1 MYGAILGDIVG
12 SPYEFEPINTT
23 DFPLLSDDSMFT
35 DDSVMTIAVADV
47 LLGAGK
53 NPDEKA
59 VKKALI
65 KSFKK
70 WGAKYPFA
78 GYGGQFHHWLFSDMT
93 EPYYSY
99 GNGSAMRV
107 SAAGWLY
114 DTMEMTRKA
123 ARWTAEITHNHPFG
137 IDGAE
142 ATAAAIFM
150 ARNGKSKQEIK
161 DYIKEEFGYNL
172 DRTCDQI
179 RPDYEFDESCQG
191 TVPEAIVAFLDSKD
205 YEDAIRL
212 AVSLGGDADTLAC
225 ITGGIAE
232 AYYGMSPKL
241 IQACRDSLMPDMLD
255 VLDRFDKTVG
265 RNKKTSFDDWKP
277 LDLGRLKPGAKDWK
291 SSEIFEEMIDEK
303 YKDLK

>member
-35 DDSVMTIAVADV
+35 DDSVMTLAVADV
-47 LLGAGK
+47 LLDAGK
-53 NPDEKA
+53 NPNEKK
-59 VKKALI
+59 VKNALV

-70 WGAKYPFA
+70 WGARYPFA
-78 GYGGQFHHWLFSDMT
+78 GYGGQFHRWLFSDMT

-114 DTMEMTRKA
+114 DTIDMTRKA

-150 ARNGKSKQEIK
+150 ARNGKSK
-161 DYIKEEFGYNL
+161 
-172 DRTCDQI
+172 
-179 RPDYEFDESCQG
+179 
-191 TVPEAIVAFLDSKD
+191 
-205 YEDAIRL
+205 
-212 AVSLGGDADTLAC
+212 
-225 ITGGIAE
+225 
-232 AYYGMSPKL
+232 
-241 IQACRDSLMPDMLD
+241 
-255 VLDRFDKTVG
+255 
-265 RNKKTSFDDWKP
+265 
-277 LDLGRLKPGAKDWK
+277 
-291 SSEIFEEMIDEK
+291 
-303 YKDLK
+303 

>member
-59 VKKALI
+59 VKMALI

-93 EPYYSY
+93 EPYYSF

-179 RPDYEFDESCQG
+179 RPDYGFDESCQG

-241 IQACRDSLMPDMLD
+241 IQACRDSLMPDMLA
-255 VLDRFDKTVG
+255 VLDRFDKV
-265 RNKKTSFDDWKP
+265 KFDI
-277 LDLGRLKPGAKDWK
+277 LIKD
-291 SSEIFEEMIDEK
+291 SLNEMRDAQ
-303 YKDLK
+303 YKG

>member
-12 SPYEFEPINTT
+12 SLYEFDPIDTT
-23 DFPLLSDDSMFT
+23 DFPLLSEDSMFT

-47 LLGAGK
+47 LLDAGK
-53 NPDEKA
+53 NPDEKE

-70 WGAKYPFA
+70 WGARYPFA
-78 GYGGQFHHWLFSDMT
+78 GYGGQYRHWLFSDMT
-93 EPYYSY
+93 EPYGSY

-114 DTMEMTRKA
+114 DTLETTRKV

-137 IDGAE
+137 IDGAD
-142 ATAAAIFM
+142 ATAAAIFL
-150 ARNGKSKQEIK
+150 ARTGKSKDEIK
-161 DYIKEEFGYNL
+161 DYIQKEFDYNL
-172 DRTCDQI
+172 ERTCDQI
-179 RPDYEFDESCQG
+179 RPDYDFDETCQG

-212 AVSLGGDADTLAC
+212 AVSLGGDADTQAC

-232 AYYGMSPKL
+232 AFYGMPKKL
-241 IQACRDSLMPDMLD
+241 MAECRDYLMPDMMD
-255 VLDRFDKTVG
+255 VLDRFDQAIG
-265 RNKKTSFDDWKP
+265 R
-277 LDLGRLKPGAKDWK
+277 
-291 SSEIFEEMIDEK
+291 
-303 YKDLK
+303 

>member
-53 NPDEKA
+53 TPDEKA

-179 RPDYEFDESCQG
+179 RPGYGFDETCQG
-191 TVPEAIVAFLDSKD
+191 TVPEAIVAFLDSRD

-232 AYYGMSPKL
+232 AFYGMSPKL

-255 VLDRFDKTVG
+255 VLDRFDKV
-265 RNKKTSFDDWKP
+265 KFDI
-277 LDLGRLKPGAKDWK
+277 LIKD
-291 SSEIFEEMIDEK
+291 SLNEMRDAQ
-303 YKDLK
+303 YKG

>member
-12 SPYEFEPINTT
+12 SPYEFDAIDTT

-35 DDSVMTIAVADV
+35 DDSVVTIAVADV
-47 LLGAGK
+47 LLEAGK
-53 NPDEKA
+53 NPEEKE

-70 WGAKYPFA
+70 WGARYPFA
-78 GYGGQFHHWLFSDMT
+78 GYGGKFHHWLFSDMT
-93 EPYYSY
+93 EPYGSY

-114 DTMEMTRKA
+114 DTMEMTRRV

-150 ARNGKSKQEIK
+150 ARNGSSKQEIK
-161 DYIKEEFGYNL
+161 DYIQKEFDYNL

-179 RPDYEFDESCQG
+179 RPDYEFDETCQG

-212 AVSLGGDADTLAC
+212 AVSLGGDADTQAC

-232 AYYGMSPKL
+232 AFYGMPKKL
-241 IQACRDSLMPDMLD
+241 IAECRDCLMPDMID
-255 VLDRFDKTVG
+255 VLDRFDKAIG
-265 RNKKTSFDDWKP
+265 RDKKDSFDDWKP
-277 LDLGRLKPGAKDWK
+277 LDLGGLKPGTKDWITK
-291 SSEIFEEMIDEK
+291 DYQDEILDEK
-303 YKDLK
+303 FKNSK